1 MVFQSFKQLWK
12 SWGLYGAF
20 AIVLL
25 IMWNTN
31 VLFQIVKKEERI
43 KMELWATAQQEIA
56 ESADLSRSYG
66 NLAFDVLQKIGVTPM
81 IQVDEEGK
89 IVDFKNIEWDQAA
102 DPDSTQL
109 YQRLNELK
117 AENAPLPIIYKD
129 LIDQSLYYGDSPL
142 LVKLQYYPLALLL
155 ILFLFGGL
163 LYFFFQTNKAAE
175 QNRLWAGMAKE
186 TAHQIG
192 TPLSSLMGWIAL
204 MKEQNIAPDSLQEM
218 QKDIERLEVI
228 TERFSKVGSLP
239 ELMPED
245 IVKVC
250 RETIDY
256 LQKRTGNQI
265 VWEVDLPQKEIILPL
280 NASLLSWTLEN
291 LVKNGLDAMKG
302 MGSLG
307 VSIEE
312 KKSEVRILVQ
322 DQGSGI
328 APKALKKIFRPGF
341 TTKSRGW
348 GLGLSLAKRIVHDY
362 HQGFIQVKES
372 QLGQGTTF
380 EIMLPKT

>member
-31 VLFQIVKKEERI
+31 VLFQIVKKEERV
-43 KMELWATAQQEIA
+43 KMELWATAQQDIA
-56 ESADLSRSYG
+56 ESSDLSLSYG

-81 IQVDEEGK
+81 IQVDEQGK
-89 IVDFKNIEWDQAA
+89 IVDFKNIEWDHTA

-109 YQRLNELK
+109 YQRLKELK
-117 AENAPLPIIYKD
+117 AENAPLPIVYKD
-129 LIDQSLYYGDSPL
+129 LINQNLYYGDSPL

-218 QKDIERLEVI
+218 QKDIKRLEVI

-239 ELMPED
+239 ELMPQD
-245 IVKVC
+245 IVSVC
-250 RETIDY
+250 RETIGY
-256 LQKRTGNQI
+256 LQKRTGSQV
-265 VWEVDLPQKEIILPL
+265 VWELNFPQQEIILPL
-280 NASLLSWTLEN
+280 NASLLSWTIEN

-302 MGSLG
+302 IGSLG
-307 VSIEE
+307 VSIQEQ
-312 KKSEVRILVQ
+312 KSEVRILVQ

-328 APKALKKIFRPGF
+328 SPKALKKIFRPGF

-348 GLGLSLAKRIVHDY
+348 GLGLSLAKRIVRDY

-372 QLGQGTTF
+372 KLGQGTTF
-380 EIMLPKT
+380 EIMLPKA

>member
-31 VLFQIVKKEERI
+31 VLFQIVKKEERV
-43 KMELWATAQQEIA
+43 KMELWATAQQDIA
-56 ESADLSRSYG
+56 ESSDLSLSYG

-81 IQVDEEGK
+81 IQVDEQEK
-89 IVDFKNIEWDQAA
+89 IVDFKNIEWDHTA

-109 YQRLNELK
+109 YQRLKELK
-117 AENAPLPIIYKD
+117 AENAPLPIVYKD
-129 LIDQSLYYGDSPL
+129 LINQNLYYGDSPL

-218 QKDIERLEVI
+218 QKDIKRLEVI

-239 ELMPED
+239 ELMPQD
-245 IVKVC
+245 IVSVC
-250 RETIDY
+250 IETIGY
-256 LQKRTGNQI
+256 LQKRTGSQV
-265 VWEVDLPQKEIILPL
+265 VWELNFPQQEIILPL
-280 NASLLSWTLEN
+280 NASLLSWTIEN

-302 MGSLG
+302 IGSLG
-307 VSIEE
+307 VSIQEQ
-312 KKSEVRILVQ
+312 KSEVRILVQ

-328 APKALKKIFRPGF
+328 SPKALKKIFRPGF

-362 HQGFIQVKES
+362 HKGFIQVKES
-372 QLGQGTTF
+372 KLGQGTTF
-380 EIMLPKT
+380 EIMLPKA

>member
-1 MVFQSFKQLWK
+1 VVFQSFKHLWK

-31 VLFQIVKKEERI
+31 VQERI

-56 ESADLSRSYG
+56 ESSDLSRSYG

-81 IQVDEEGK
+81 IQVDEQGN
-89 IVDFKNIEWDQAA
+89 IIDFKNIEWDHIA
-102 DPDSTQL
+102 DPDSIQL
-109 YQRLNELK
+109 YQQLKELK
-117 AENAPLPIIYKD
+117 RENAPLPIVYKD
-129 LIDQSLYYGDSPL
+129 LINQNLYYGDSPL

-155 ILFLFGGL
+155 ILLLFGGL

-204 MKEQNIAPDSLQEM
+204 MKEQNIAPDSLAEM

-239 ELMPED
+239 ELSAQD
-245 IVKVC
+245 LVKVC
-250 RETIDY
+250 KETIAY
-256 LQKRTGNQI
+256 LQKRTGNQ
-265 VWEVDLPQKEIILPL
+265 VAWELDLPEKEIILPL

-291 LVKNGLDAMKG
+291 LIKNGLDAMKG
-302 MGSLG
+302 IGSLG
-307 VSIEE
+307 VTIQEQ
-312 KKSEVRILVQ
+312 KNEVSILVR

-328 APKALKKIFRPGF
+328 APKALKQIFKPGF

-372 QLGQGTTF
+372 KLDQGTTF
-380 EIMLPKT
+380 EIMLPKA

>member
-12 SWGLYGAF
+12 SWGLFGAF

-117 AENAPLPIIYKD
+117 AENAPLPIVYKD

-245 IVKVC
+245 IVKIC

-256 LQKRTGNQI
+256 LQKRTGSQI

>member
-1 MVFQSFKQLWK
+1 MFQSFKQLWK

-31 VLFQIVKKEERI
+31 VLFQIVKKEERV
-43 KMELWATAQQEIA
+43 KMELWATAQQDIA
-56 ESADLSRSYG
+56 ESSDLSLSYG

-81 IQVDEEGK
+81 IQVDEQGK
-89 IVDFKNIEWDQAA
+89 IVDFKNIEWDHTA

-109 YQRLNELK
+109 YQRLKELK
-117 AENAPLPIIYKD
+117 AENAPLPIVYKD
-129 LIDQSLYYGDSPL
+129 LINQNLYYGDSPL

-218 QKDIERLEVI
+218 QKDIKRLEVI

-239 ELMPED
+239 ELMPQD
-245 IVKVC
+245 IVSVC
-250 RETIDY
+250 RETIGY
-256 LQKRTGNQI
+256 LQKRTGTQV
-265 VWEVDLPQKEIILPL
+265 VWELNFPQQEIILPL
-280 NASLLSWTLEN
+280 NASLLSWTIEN

-302 MGSLG
+302 IGSLG
-307 VSIEE
+307 VSIQEQ
-312 KKSEVRILVQ
+312 KSEVRILVQ

-328 APKALKKIFRPGF
+328 SPKALKKIFRPGF

-348 GLGLSLAKRIVHDY
+348 GLGLSLAKRIVRDY

-372 QLGQGTTF
+372 KLGQGTTF
-380 EIMLPKT
+380 EIMLPKA

>member
-117 AENAPLPIIYKD
+117 AENAPLPIVYKD

-239 ELMPED
+239 ELMQQD

-256 LQKRTGNQI
+256 LQKRTGNQV
-265 VWEVDLPQKEIILPL
+265 VWEVDLPQKEISLPL
-280 NASLLSWTLEN
+280 NAPLLSWTLEN

-302 MGSLG
+302 IGSLG